1 MRLHAVTS
9 IERAVTE
16 PSRHARDVML
26 EGAQIVH
33 HDRVVAQPLA
43 VHDGHVAANAA
54 PDGFRVDLRDHLIL
68 PGLINAHDHLQLNNI
83 PALPHV
89 EAFSNSYAWIDAF
102 EARRGRDD
110 VEAAV
115 AIPREVRHWHGA
127 LKNVLA
133 GVTTVAHHDPWHAVL
148 DEADFPVGLLRDFG
162 WSHSL
167 GLGMPRGNLPPR
179 YGPPVV
185 ESFAK
190 TNRDRPWII
199 HLAEGVDDLAQSEL
213 EQLDTL
219 GCLASNTVLVHG
231 VGLTTSDVARVVQ
244 RNAAVVWC
252 PASNVSLFGATL
264 SPRPLFSAQRLALGS
279 DSRLTG
285 SRDLLDEAGVAA
297 AHSDLS
303 PRELMRMMTSD
314 AASILR
320 LDRRG
325 SLDLGCRADCVI
337 LRSSDDPYE
346 ALLNTT
352 RSSIRAVVRGG
363 RPVIADPD
371 FATWFEECGVA
382 AVSARVDGCRKLIAV
397 PIALPEA
404 VRLEP
409 GLQVL

>member
-1 MRLHAVTS
+1 MTK
-9 IERAVTE
+9 
-16 PSRHARDVML
+16 PSLRARDVAL
-26 EGAQIVH
+26 EGARIVH
-33 HDRVVAQPLA
+33 HDRIVAQTLA
-43 VHDGHVAANAA
+43 IHDGAVAEHAA
-54 PDGFRVDLRDHLIL
+54 ADALRVDLRDHLIL
-68 PGLINAHDHLQLNNI
+68 PGLINAHDHLQLNNV
-83 PALPHV
+83 PGLPH
-89 EAFSNSYAWIDAF
+89 ADPFPNSYAWIDAF
-102 EARRGRDD
+102 EAHRGSDD

-115 AIPREVRHWHGA
+115 AVPREVRHWHGA
-127 LKNVLA
+127 LKNILA
-133 GVTTVAHHDPWHAVL
+133 GVTTVAHHDPWYPNL
-148 DEADFPVGLLRDFG
+148 DDADFPVGLLRDFG

-167 GLGMPRGNLPPR
+167 GLGMPRNNLPPR
-179 YGPPVV
+179 YGPPVI

-190 TNRDRPWII
+190 TNADRPWII
-199 HLAEGVDDLAQSEL
+199 HLAEGTDSVAQSEL
-213 EQLDTL
+213 ERLDAL

-231 VGLTTSDVARVVQ
+231 VGLTASNVARVVE

-264 SPRPLFSAQRLALGS
+264 SPRALFSARRLALGS

-303 PRELMRMMTSD
+303 PSELMQMMTAD

-320 LDRRG
+320 LNGRG

-337 LRSSDDPYE
+337 LTSNGDPYE

-352 RSSIRAVVRGG
+352 RSSIRAVVRDG

-371 FATWFEECGVA
+371 FAAWFEECDVP
-382 AVSARVDGCRKLIAV
+382 AVPARVDGCRKLIAAT
-397 PIALPEA
+397 ITLPEA

-409 GLQVL
+409 GLQLL

>member
-1 MRLHAVTS
+1 V
-9 IERAVTE
+9 
-16 PSRHARDVML
+16 L

-33 HDRVVAQPLA
+33 YNRVVAQPLA
-43 VHDGHVAANAA
+43 VHDGHVAAKAA

-83 PALPHV
+83 PALPHA

-102 EARRGRDD
+102 EAHRGRDD

-133 GVTTVAHHDPWHAVL
+133 GVTTVAHHDPWYAVL

-162 WSHSL
+162 WAHSL

-219 GCLASNTVLVHG
+219 GCLAPNSVLVHG

-252 PASNVSLFGATL
+252 PESNVSLFGATL
-264 SPRPLFSAQRLALGS
+264 SPRPLFSAHRLALGS

-303 PRELMRMMTSD
+303 PRELMRMMTAD

-346 ALLNTT
+346 ALLNAT

-371 FATWFEECGVA
+371 FAAWFEECGVA
-382 AVSARVDGCRKLIAV
+382 AVSARVDGCRKLIAA